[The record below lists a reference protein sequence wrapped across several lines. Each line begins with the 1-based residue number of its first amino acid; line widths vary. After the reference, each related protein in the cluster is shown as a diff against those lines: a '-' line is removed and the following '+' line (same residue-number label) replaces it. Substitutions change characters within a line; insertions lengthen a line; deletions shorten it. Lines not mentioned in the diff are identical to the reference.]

1 MMSNLKALPLGG
13 RVPMH
18 DRLRRI
24 RGVRQHGRSWRYHLD
39 DGTSVSH
46 EVILQS
52 IAKNALFQLK
62 QEVMMGKNGWRMVV
76 HRKWSFKYGITF
88 YRVADPR
95 RNVASGWIP
104 EDRMVAFTQTFQ
116 TDPAPGTPPGDELP
130 PDLDLQFVM

>member
-1 MMSNLKALPLGG
+1 MSTQAFPLGG
-13 RVPMH
+13 RVPMN

-24 RGVRQHGRSWRYHLD
+24 KGVEQHGRSWRYTLD
-39 DGTSVSH
+39 NGARASH

-52 IAKNALFQLK
+52 IAQNALFQLQ
-62 QEVMMGKNGWRMVV
+62 QEVMMGKNGPRVVV

-104 EDRMVAFTQTFQ
+104 EDRMVDFTRTFHSG
-116 TDPAPGTPPGDELP
+116 PTPDNP
-130 PDLDLQFVM
+130 PDDEQLLDQDLQFVM